1 VSASEN
7 FLRRVAPGARKLCN
21 TAGMTAPAR
30 GIPLIPDRRALDERA
45 MGVLV
50 RSCITAAAGKFE
62 PGTSSRDYA
71 RRRWGDDAARSV
83 ELLARAA
90 SSPATTSTPGWADTL
105 GHIVP
110 TYLRNLVPYSA
121 GADLLTRALML
132 SFDGARTINLPFV
145 TTPLADFVGEQAP
158 VPIVDGTSAL
168 QATIVPYKFA
178 VIVVLTNEMVS
189 YSPAE
194 TLVRDA
200 LLQASGPALDRRLF
214 DQNPLVANVRPA
226 GLLNGIAALTPSSNA
241 DPTIAMQSDLETLL
255 AAVAPVAGNSPVV
268 LIAAPAQAVAIGLKT
283 FQSFA
288 YPVLVSNSLAAK
300 TVIAI
305 AVNAV
310 VSASGAAPEIDT
322 TRAASLH
329 MADTPLPLVD
339 SGGFVASPTPSA
351 SIPR

>member
-1 VSASEN
+1 
-7 FLRRVAPGARKLCN
+7 
-21 TAGMTAPAR
+21 MD
-30 GIPLIPDRRALDERA
+30 I
-45 MGVLV
+45 LV
-50 RSCITAAAGKFE
+50 RSVITAAAGKFE

-132 SFDGARTINLPFV
+132 SFDGARTINLPMV
-145 TTPLADFVGEQAP
+145 VAPMADFVAEMAP
-158 VPIVDGTSAL
+158 VPVVDGTSSL
-168 QATIVPYKFA
+168 QAALTPFKFA
-178 VIVVLTNEMVS
+178 VIVVLTREMTD

-194 TLVRDA
+194 ALVREA
-200 LLQASGPALDRRLF
+200 LLQSTGPALDRRLF
-214 DQNPLVANVRPA
+214 DAVAAVPGLRPA
-226 GLLNGIAALTPSSNA
+226 GLLSGIAALTPSTNA
-241 DPTIAMQSDLETLL
+241 DPTIAMQSDLEMLL
-255 AAVAPVAGNSPVV
+255 AAVSVVAGNSPVV
-268 LIAAPAQAVAIGLKT
+268 LIAAPAQGVAIGLKT
-283 FQSFA
+283 FESFK

-300 TVIAI
+300 TIIAI

-310 VSASGAAPEIDT
+310 ASASGAAPEIDT

-329 MADTPLPLVD
+329 MADAPLPLVD
-339 SGGFVASPTPSA
+339 SGGIVASPIRATFQTDAIGLRLRWPLSWA
-351 SIPR
+351 LRDARGVAWMQNVAW